1 MKKYDLFISYS
12 RADFDEVNAL
22 VERLKEEIPGL
33 TCWFDIT
40 GIESAS
46 EFEEKIISAIS
57 NSSYILFALSDNSMC
72 SEWTKDEVTYVKN
85 IGKKVIPVLLKG
97 ASLKEGWFLFKFG
110 RIDCIDSSNT
120 IQFKKLVGDL
130 SKWIKRPLRELTPEK
145 TPTNQNSKHLWLY
158 IICVSVFLILLVVT
172 GIVMLRKPKIE
183 TILEDKERYEALISK
198 ADSLN
203 LQNNRYESSML
214 YELAHDYE
222 IQYNHT
228 KYKGLFNL
236 GALERLTINKTE
248 STIIQS
254 TEHIKGIQGSN
265 NEIEYMP
272 CTKCGGNGQILNEIC
287 NHCSGTG
294 IILHTKV
301 QSTADNVNN
310 SLNTEITIDTF
321 DNSWVQ
327 MASPNAKYDAY
338 RSSKDHSGANLDCMM
353 AFTIKGYSTFTFYI
367 RSNSEDK
374 YDYVMVGHL
383 NKKPIRRDN
392 YANTRDV
399 ANSDYHFYSYSPVS
413 FYDLDKSQTYTIYVT
428 YTKDASTDVGED
440 RGYILIPK
448 S

>member
-1 MKKYDLFISYS
+1 
-12 RADFDEVNAL
+12 
-22 VERLKEEIPGL
+22 
-33 TCWFDIT
+33 
-40 GIESAS
+40 
-46 EFEEKIISAIS
+46 
-57 NSSYILFALSDNSMC
+57 MC
-72 SEWTKDEVTYVKN
+72 SEWTKDEVTYAKN

-172 GIVMLRKPKIE
+172 DIVMLRKPKIE

-236 GALERLTINKTE
+236 GALERLTINETE

-301 QSTADNVNN
+301 QSAADNDNN

-338 RSSKDHSGANLDCMM
+338 RSSKDHS
-353 AFTIKGYSTFTFYI
+353 
-367 RSNSEDK
+367 
-374 YDYVMVGHL
+374 
-383 NKKPIRRDN
+383 
-392 YANTRDV
+392 
-399 ANSDYHFYSYSPVS
+399 
-413 FYDLDKSQTYTIYVT
+413 
-428 YTKDASTDVGED
+428 
-440 RGYILIPK
+440 
-448 S
+448 